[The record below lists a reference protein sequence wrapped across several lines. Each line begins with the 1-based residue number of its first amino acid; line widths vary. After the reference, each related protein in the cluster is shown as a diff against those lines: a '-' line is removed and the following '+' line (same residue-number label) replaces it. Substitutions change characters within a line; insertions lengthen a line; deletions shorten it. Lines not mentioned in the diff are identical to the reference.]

1 MKDLVKTKI
10 KMKNSANYEVAKFE
24 NEEGFT
30 NGWYVLQVNTDDS
43 HVIWQSEVFATEEEA
58 KAEMEI
64 QIKNDNA

>member
-1 MKDLVKTKI
+1 MKNLIKTK

>member
-1 MKDLVKTKI
+1 MKDLIKTKN

-30 NGWYVLQVNTDDS
+30 NGWYVLQVNSDDR

-58 KAEMEI
+58 KAEMES
-64 QIKNDNA
+64 QIENDNA